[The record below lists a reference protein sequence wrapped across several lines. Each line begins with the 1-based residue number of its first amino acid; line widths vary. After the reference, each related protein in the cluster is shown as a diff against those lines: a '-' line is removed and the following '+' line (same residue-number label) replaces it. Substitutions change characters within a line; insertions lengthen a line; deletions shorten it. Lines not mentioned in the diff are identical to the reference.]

1 MLIVGAVAV
10 APSDIISAA
19 MVDSVDIA
27 LNVEVT
33 PPKTF
38 FEKVYKNPDANK
50 DTSATGSIFFS
61 FFC

>member
-1 MLIVGAVAV
+1 
-10 APSDIISAA
+10 